1 MPGRLT
7 QPARDSIPDLWG
19 RLGRVASDRT
29 TAASPIIGDDGGER
43 SSDGVFL
50 VVYGE
55 DASGSL
61 GTRVLGLPD
70 GAIVTVGRLDS
81 NTLAVQSEQVSRHHA
96 RITRR
101 GPEVLVEDV
110 GSRNGT
116 RVNGNL
122 IAGPTRVSSGDEIA
136 IGPLVAIVSFTA
148 RVRRQATV
156 GSTTELD
163 DRLGAELD
171 RARRYRRPL
180 GLVMIRLAG
189 LPVAQSAALERVGKR
204 LRRMDFV
211 AQYGPDEFA
220 ILFPEADEHATLTA
234 ARRLVADARKA
245 EDAAG
250 IAVHLGMAVFPEH
263 GATSGE
269 LLSRARAA
277 LRTARV
283 GGGSG
288 GVSSAP
294 KEEMPAHVVVS
305 DPAMERVLGL
315 ARRVAATPM
324 TVLILGETGVGK
336 EIVATSIHRLSPRAD
351 KPFVALNCSAL
362 PETLL
367 ESLLFG
373 HERGAF
379 TGADRRHVGYF
390 EAASGGTIFL
400 DEIGEIPL
408 ALQPKLLRV
417 LEQRAITRVGGTTT
431 IPVDVRVICATHRDL
446 EAEIRRQRFRDDLF
460 FRLSGFTLAVPPLR
474 QRRLDIVPLAQQFAR
489 QFALEL
495 GQPPAYFA
503 PEVIDAF
510 ERYEWPGNVRQLR
523 NAVERAVV
531 LAPGG
536 TIGIDQLPDE
546 MQRAPGERAELSGSD
561 PAIAVSSVR
570 MKVAEVE
577 RRAVEEALAECGG
590 NQSRAARQLG
600 MSRWALIRLM
610 RKYGIGS

>member
-1 MPGRLT
+1 M
-7 QPARDSIPDLWG
+7 
-19 RLGRVASDRT
+19 ASDRT
-29 TAASPIIGDDGGER
+29 TAASTIIGDEGGER
-43 SSDGVFL
+43 GSDGVFL

-55 DASGSL
+55 DPSGGL

-70 GAIVTVGRLDS
+70 GTVVTVGRLDS
-81 NTLAVQSEQVSRHHA
+81 NTLAVPSDQVSRHHA

-116 RVNGNL
+116 RVNGTV

-136 IGPLVAIVSFTA
+136 VGPLVAIVSLTV
-148 RVRRQATV
+148 RVRREATV

-180 GLVMIRLAG
+180 GLVMIRMAG
-189 LPVAQSAALERVGKR
+189 LPEAQSAALDRVGKR
-204 LRRMDFV
+204 LRRMDFL

-220 ILFPEADEHATLTA
+220 ILFPEADEQATLTA
-234 ARRLVADARKA
+234 ARRLVIDARKA

-250 IAVHLGMAVFPEH
+250 IAVHLGMAAFPEH
-263 GATSGE
+263 GATAGE

-294 KEEMPAHVVVS
+294 REETPALVVVS
-305 DPAMERVLGL
+305 DPAMERVLAL

-336 EIVATSIHRLSPRAD
+336 EIVATSIHRTSPRAD
-351 KPFVALNCSAL
+351 QPFVALNCSAL

-417 LEQRAITRVGGTTT
+417 LEQRAITRVGGTQT
-431 IPVDVRVICATHRDL
+431 IPVDARVICATHRDL
-446 EAEIRRQRFRDDLF
+446 ESEVRRQRFRDDLF

-495 GQPPAYFA
+495 GQPPAVLS

-510 ERYEWPGNVRQLR
+510 ERYDWPGNVRQLR

-536 TIGIDQLPDE
+536 TIALSDLPDE
-546 MQRAPGERAELSGSD
+546 MQRSPGEGAGSD
-561 PAIAVSSVR
+561 PAIPVSSVR

-590 NQSRAARQLG
+590 NQSRAARKLG

>member
-1 MPGRLT
+1 MRRLVE
-7 QPARDSIPDLWG
+7 PAPDSIPQLWG

-29 TAASPIIGDDGGER
+29 TAASPIIGEDGGER

-55 DASGSL
+55 DPAG
-61 GTRVLGLPD
+61 GPQTRVLGLPD
-70 GAIVTVGRLDS
+70 GAVVTVGRLDS

-122 IAGPTRVSSGDEIA
+122 IEGPTRVSSGDEIT
-136 IGPLVAIVSFTA
+136 IGPLVAIVSLTA

-156 GSTTELD
+156 GSTGELD

-189 LPVAQSAALERVGKR
+189 LPQAQSAALDRVGKR
-204 LRRMDFV
+204 LRRMDFL
-211 AQYGPDEFA
+211 AQYGPEEFA
-220 ILFPEADEHATLTA
+220 ILFPEADEQATLTA
-234 ARRLVADARKA
+234 ARRLVSDARKA

-250 IAVHLGMAVFPEH
+250 IAVHLGMAAFPEH
-263 GATSGE
+263 GATAGE

-294 KEEMPAHVVVS
+294 KEEMPAHVVVQ

-336 EIVATSIHRLSPRAD
+336 EIVATSIHRMSPRTD

-379 TGADRRHVGYF
+379 TGAERRHVGYF

-417 LEQRAITRVGGTTT
+417 LEQRAITRVGGTQT

-446 EAEIRRQRFRDDLF
+446 ESEVRRQRFRDDLF

-474 QRRLDIVPLAQQFAR
+474 QRKLDIMPLAQQFAR

-495 GQPPAYFA
+495 GQPPANFT
-503 PEVIDAF
+503 PEVVDAF

-536 TIGIDQLPDE
+536 VIGLDQLPDE
-546 MQRAPGERAELSGSD
+546 MRKAPGGAVEGSD
-561 PAIAVSSVR
+561 PAIPVSSVR

-577 RRAVEEALAECGG
+577 RRAVEQALADCGG
-590 NQSRAARQLG
+590 NQSRAARTLG

>member
-1 MPGRLT
+1 MPE
-7 QPARDSIPDLWG
+7 WG
-19 RLGRVASDRT
+19 RLSRVASDRT
-29 TAASPIIGDDGGER
+29 TAASPIIADDGGER
-43 SSDGVFL
+43 SSEGVFL

-55 DASGSL
+55 DPTGGL
-61 GTRVLGLPD
+61 GTRVLGMSD
-70 GAIVTVGRLDS
+70 GTVITVGRLDS
-81 NTLAVQSEQVSRHHA
+81 NTLAVHSDQVSRHHA

-101 GPEVLVEDV
+101 GAEVLVEDV

-163 DRLGAELD
+163 DRLAAELD
-171 RARRYRRPL
+171 RALRYRRPL

-189 LPVAQSAALERVGKR
+189 EPQAQSDALDRVGKR
-204 LRRMDFV
+204 LRRMDFL

-220 ILFPEADEHATLTA
+220 ILFPEADEQATFSA
-234 ARRLVADARKA
+234 ARRLVADARKG
-245 EDAAG
+245 EDGAG
-250 IAVHLGMAVFPEH
+250 VAVHLGMAVFPEH

-277 LRTARV
+277 LRTARA
-283 GGGSG
+283 GGGTG
-288 GVSSAP
+288 GMSSAP
-294 KEEMPAHVVVS
+294 REEMPADVVVS
-305 DPAMERVLGL
+305 DPSMERVLGL

-336 EIVATSIHRLSPRAD
+336 EIVATTIHRTSPRAD

-417 LEQRAITRVGGTTT
+417 LEQRAITRVGGTQT

-446 EAEIRRQRFRDDLF
+446 EGEVRRQRFRDDLF

-495 GQPPAYFA
+495 GQPPAVLS
-503 PEVIDAF
+503 PEVIEVF
-510 ERYEWPGNVRQLR
+510 ERYDWPGNVRQLR

-536 TIGIDQLPDE
+536 TIELTDLPDE
-546 MQRAPGERAELSGSD
+546 MQKTLAERVELAGSD
-561 PAIAVSSVR
+561 PAIPVSSVR

-590 NQSRAARQLG
+590 NQSRAARTLG

>member
-1 MPGRLT
+1 M
-7 QPARDSIPDLWG
+7 
-19 RLGRVASDRT
+19 ASDRT

-55 DASGSL
+55 DPAGSL

-70 GAIVTVGRLDS
+70 GAVVTVGRLDS
-81 NTLAVQSEQVSRHHA
+81 NTLAVQSDQVSRHHA

-136 IGPLVAIVSFTA
+136 IGPLVAIVSLTA

-189 LPVAQSAALERVGKR
+189 EPQAQSAALDRVGKR
-204 LRRMDFV
+204 LRRMDFL

-220 ILFPEADEHATLTA
+220 ILFPEADEQATFSA

-245 EDAAG
+245 DEPAG
-250 IAVHLGMAVFPEH
+250 VAVHLGMAVFPDH
-263 GATSGE
+263 GATTGE

-277 LRTARV
+277 LRTARA

-294 KEEMPAHVVVS
+294 REEMPAHVVVS
-305 DPAMERVLGL
+305 DPSMERVLGL

-336 EIVATSIHRLSPRAD
+336 EIVATTIHRMSPRAD

-417 LEQRAITRVGGTTT
+417 LEQRAITRVGGTQS

-446 EAEIRRQRFRDDLF
+446 EGEVRRQRFRDDLF

-495 GQPPAYFA
+495 GQPPAVFS
-503 PEVIDAF
+503 PEVIEVF

-536 TIGIDQLPDE
+536 TIGPDDLPDE
-546 MQRAPGERAELSGSD
+546 MRRAP
-561 PAIAVSSVR
+561 
-570 MKVAEVE
+570 VE
-577 RRAVEEALAECGG
+577 RTD
-590 NQSRAARQLG
+590 
-600 MSRWALIRLM
+600 
-610 RKYGIGS
+610 

>member
-1 MPGRLT
+1 MSGRVI
-7 QPARDSIPDLWG
+7 QHPPSDSIPALWG
-19 RLGRVASDRT
+19 RLSRVASDRT
-29 TAASPIIGDDGGER
+29 TAASPIIGDEGGER

-55 DASGSL
+55 DPSGGL

-70 GAIVTVGRLDS
+70 GGVVTVGRLDS
-81 NTLAVQSEQVSRHHA
+81 NTLAVQSDQVSRHHA

-136 IGPLVAIVSFTA
+136 IGPLVAIVSLTA

-189 LPVAQSAALERVGKR
+189 EPQAQSAALERVGKR
-204 LRRMDFV
+204 LRRMDFL

-220 ILFPEADEHATLTA
+220 ILFPEADEQATLSA
-234 ARRLVADARKA
+234 ARRLVSDARKG
-245 EDAAG
+245 EDASG
-250 IAVHLGMAVFPEH
+250 VAVHLGMAAFPEH
-263 GATSGE
+263 GTTSGE

-277 LRTARV
+277 LRTARA

-336 EIVATSIHRLSPRAD
+336 EIVATSIHRMSPRAD

-373 HERGAF
+373 HERGSF

-417 LEQRAITRVGGTTT
+417 LEQRAITRVGGTQT

-446 EAEIRRQRFRDDLF
+446 ESEVRRQRFRDDLF

-495 GQPPAYFA
+495 GQPPAIFS

-510 ERYEWPGNVRQLR
+510 ERHDWPGNVRQLR

-536 TIGIDQLPDE
+536 TIGVADLPDE
-546 MQRAPGERAELSGSD
+546 VRRSIDRADLAGSD
-561 PAIAVSSVR
+561 PAIPVSSVR